1 MKNKEIETLLRT
13 SAMART
19 EKNTPAG
26 QLYADL
32 CGDLDGWCRQ
42 RRQTRRHRRT
52 LLSVGLMALAV
63 LLPLWTIPA
72 FPYRHIIATVDAN
85 QACDATRSFVEPQ
98 TPMA

>member
-32 CGDLDGWCRQ
+32 CGDLDGC
-42 RRQTRRHRRT
+42 RRT

>member
-42 RRQTRRHRRT
+42 RRQARRHRRT

-63 LLPLWTIPA
+63 LFLACSSISRPVRTKV
-72 FPYRHIIATVDAN
+72 IIITEA
-85 QACDATRSFVEPQ
+85 S
-98 TPMA
+98 